1 MISRREIKRGGRDLL
16 EGVINYRKEGMEVDE
31 NIWLERSVK
40 VGRTVEEAGRGVQ
53 NSFITGG
60 KQN

>member
-1 MISRREIKRGGRDLL
+1 ML

-53 NSFITGG
+53 HSFITGG